1 MLPLRIVLVDDHPI
15 VRAGFRQ
22 LLNLE
27 EGWDVV
33 ADVGSAAELA
43 AWMLTGRCDVLV
55 LDLSLPDGDG
65 LVMTR
70 QLLAQR
76 PELAIV
82 ILSMHDGT
90 LYVQEALA
98 AGARGYVMKESA
110 PDRLV
115 ESVLSV
121 FRGEIVVS
129 PQVQTKMLSAMAGQR
144 AERATGEASLSP
156 REAEVL
162 RLIGEGL
169 TTQQIAARMHRS
181 VKTVEAHRSN
191 LQRKLELGCALQ
203 LVRYATLWVA
213 REGRA

>member
-1 MLPLRIVLVDDHPI
+1 MNILVVDDHPV
-15 VRAGFRQ
+15 VRQGVRY
-22 LLNLE
+22 LLTSQIPHANVQE
-27 EGWDVV
+27 AEGI
-33 ADVGSAAELA
+33 ASALSAANA
-43 AWMLTGRCDVLV
+43 CPPDVAV
-55 LDLSLPDGDG
+55 VDLSLGRESG
-65 LVMTR
+65 L
-70 QLLAQR
+70 
-76 PELAIV
+76 ELVARLRDAALTTKCLV
-82 ILSMHDGT
+82 LSVFDESLHA
-90 LYVQEALA
+90 ERALR

-144 AERATGEASLSP
+144 TERATGEASLSP

-181 VKTVEAHRSN
+181 VKTVEAHRGN